1 MNNMVMAG
9 TSVSQAGST
18 QPTNATTAGTDG
30 TGYLGA
36 LSSPLQARA
45 SLLTSLN
52 RTASRAET
60 KSPFRQ
66 GLAAEGVGG
75 GTGPGPGSGGSGMG
89 RFGFR

>member
-9 TSVSQAGST
+9 NSVSAQHA
-18 QPTNATTAGTDG
+18 NAAATATADG
-30 TGYLGA
+30 GYLSA
-36 LSSPLQARA
+36 MSSPLQARA

-60 KSPFRQ
+60 RSPFRQ
-66 GLAAEGVGG
+66 GLAADGG
-75 GTGPGPGSGGSGMG
+75 GGGGMG